1 MTSTAAPNCISDLV
15 SSLSLLSLYLF
26 LALKIFLSS
35 FIFYSY
41 PSDPISINTATIK
54 PCYTAAACPSLR
66 RSCARACCPVAAARP
81 VLPPRPPNAFAAARP
96 QLLRPSQPPNRPS
109 TGGNHTKQVVQ
120 HLYCSLHIKQLNVA
134 CVFTI
139 NSQLEDEASTSLSK
153 RRLHLK
159 KSWGMPVLF
168 LSSVVFALGHIVVAY
183 RTIIRRFFDHPPQQL
198 VSLSEIMV
206 KQGEKQQGWCF
217 DDMDLPVSLLT
228 DADNLFISCQGL
240 TVHYKLCMP
249 GLPSRSL
256 SSTTFFVQ
264 PSLSRPLKNH
274 HNIHRSNSNTFHSSL
289 SPLYTPLLA
298 SSPTSSV
305 SEDVPIFCLNEN
317 CEDDELGK
325 LGSPLMV
332 AGVEANEQFGI
343 VLVHGFGGGV
353 FSWRKVMGTLA
364 RQTGCAVSAFDR
376 PGWGLTS
383 RPR

>member
-1 MTSTAAPNCISDLV
+1 MTTGAYSICDLHA
-15 SSLSLLSLYLF
+15 LSHGSYLGTVTFCSFILILLLSF
-26 LALKIFLSS
+26 K
-35 FIFYSY
+35 
-41 PSDPISINTATIK
+41 
-54 PCYTAAACPSLR
+54 
-66 RSCARACCPVAAARP
+66 
-81 VLPPRPPNAFAAARP
+81 
-96 QLLRPSQPPNRPS
+96 
-109 TGGNHTKQVVQ
+109 
-120 HLYCSLHIKQLNVA
+120 A

-139 NSQLEDEASTSLSK
+139 NSQLEDEASTSLSR

-183 RTIIRRFFDHPPQQL
+183 RTSCKARRKIMRHRIDPKALIHHLLIRFFRAKWFSQVIRRFFDHPPQQL

-217 DDMDLPVSLLT
+217 DDRDLPVSLLT

-240 TVHYKLCMP
+240 TVHYKLSMP
-249 GLPSRSL
+249 ELPSRSL

-274 HNIHRSNSNTFHSSL
+274 HNIHKSNSNTFHSSL

-343 VLVHGFGGGV
+343 ILVHGFGGGV

-364 RQTGCAVSAFDR
+364 RKTGCAVSAFDR